1 MTCPPPQEEQDGWVQ
16 DVDFVVTG
24 RAFEALLAD
33 HEAGTGGAWGEGWS
47 VLEAVVARG
56 AIYARMSPTNK
67 QHLMG
72 CLMALDM
79 VVCM

>member
-1 MTCPPPQEEQDGWVQ
+1 MTCPPPQKEADGWVR

-33 HEAGTGGAWGEGWS
+33 HESGTSGGWREGWS
-47 VLEAVVARG
+47 VLEAVVIRG
-56 AIYARMSPTNK
+56 AIYARMSPTHK
-67 QHLMG
+67 QRLVG
-72 CLMALDM
+72 CLMDLNM